1 MAFGY
6 EKEVEREHQ
15 RLMAAIKADNGE
27 KLEQLQAE
35 NERLKEAIRR
45 IADQDA
51 TVSMCNGNVTVDMDG
66 TLTPEEREVLAQ
78 CVKDYEDSAALC
90 YEQVRHTEAAKRMKQ
105 AVVIRGLLERLGG
118 GNDC

>member
-15 RLMAAIKADNGE
+15 RLMAAIKADSGE
-27 KLEQLQAE
+27 KLEQLQSE

-51 TVSMCNGNVTVDMDG
+51 TVSVCNGNVTVDMDG
-66 TLTPEEREVLAQ
+66 TLTPEERAVLVQ
-78 CVKDYEDSAALC
+78 CVKDYEDSASTF
-90 YEQVRHTEAAKRMKQ
+90 YERLMHEAAAKGMKQ

-118 GNDC
+118 KK